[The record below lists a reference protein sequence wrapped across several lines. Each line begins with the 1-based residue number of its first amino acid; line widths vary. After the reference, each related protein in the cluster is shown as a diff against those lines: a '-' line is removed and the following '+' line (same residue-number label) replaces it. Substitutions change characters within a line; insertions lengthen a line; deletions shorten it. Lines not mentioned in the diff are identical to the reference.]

1 MKVEPQ
7 PFAVTTKSPFG
18 PLVAQLSRGAAA
30 EASQGQVPIQIGTPP
45 LDQSDATVR
54 RPGGAP
60 EYQRRPP
67 FLRTP
72 SGCEESSHFVTR
84 GGVPTSRD
92 LPLATFF
99 HAFRVVLFCSLVV
112 LAPADSVRAQR
123 QMYPKEIR
131 GYKVERAAVE
141 LKSTETKKPSKS
153 DNSSGGGQDDAS
165 RTGDDS
171 SSNQTNTAPSN
182 TGSAVDQ
189 LITFGSPS
197 IARVTPL
204 GITFNVPVV
213 VAPIKQSGKVD
224 FLLFEDMMVNDHSIE
239 IDEYQRAFNLPTKK
253 PLTLNQPLRFFI
265 YTPIA
270 ALAAV
275 GEWSNSKETWPVT
288 GRVYVCG
295 KYKKFLLSFKRC
307 VPVELNL
314 TMRNPLRG

>member
-1 MKVEPQ
+1 MKVES
-7 PFAVTTKSPFG
+7 TG
-18 PLVAQLSRGAAA
+18 PARVMAAFFRN
-30 EASQGQVPIQIGTPP
+30 E
-45 LDQSDATVR
+45 L
-54 RPGGAP
+54 
-60 EYQRRPP
+60 

-72 SGCEESSHFVTR
+72 SGCDSSWQSLTR
-84 GGVPTSRD
+84 GGALTR

-99 HAFRVVLFCSLVV
+99 HAFGVVLFGSLAL
-112 LAPADSVRAQR
+112 LAAANPVRAQR
-123 QMYPKEIR
+123 QTYPKEIR

-153 DNSSGGGQDDAS
+153 DSAPAGGPDGASSTRGNS
-165 RTGDDS
+165 T
-171 SSNQTNTAPSN
+171 SNQNSN
-182 TGSAVDQ
+182 ASSITGSTIDQ

-224 FLLFEDMMVNDHSIE
+224 FLLFEDMTVNDHSIE
-239 IDEYQRAFNLPTKK
+239 IDEYQRAFDLPTKK
-253 PLTLNQPLRFFI
+253 PLTLNEPLRFFI

-275 GEWSNSKETWPVT
+275 GEWSNSRETWPVT

-295 KYKKFLLSFKRC
+295 KYKKFLFSFKRC

-314 TMRNPLRG
+314 TMRNPLRGQ

>member
-1 MKVEPQ
+1 MKVRW
-7 PFAVTTKSPFG
+7 FCLLG
-18 PLVAQLSRGAAA
+18 ILVYGIANLN
-30 EASQGQVPIQIGTPP
+30 VM
-45 LDQSDATVR
+45 
-54 RPGGAP
+54 
-60 EYQRRPP
+60 
-67 FLRTP
+67 
-72 SGCEESSHFVTR
+72 
-84 GGVPTSRD
+84 
-92 LPLATFF
+92 
-99 HAFRVVLFCSLVV
+99 
-112 LAPADSVRAQR
+112 AQR
-123 QMYPKEIR
+123 QTYPKEVR

-153 DNSSGGGQDDAS
+153 GNSPAGAQDDGS
-165 RTGDDS
+165 STHDS
-171 SSNQTNTAPSN
+171 SSNQTSTTSAKAV
-182 TGSAVDQ
+182 SAVDQ

-239 IDEYQRAFNLPTKK
+239 IDEYNRAFDLPTKK
-253 PLTLNQPLRFFI
+253 PLTLNEPLRFFI

-275 GEWSNSKETWPVT
+275 GEWSDSRETWPVT

-314 TMRNPLRG
+314 TMRNPLRGR